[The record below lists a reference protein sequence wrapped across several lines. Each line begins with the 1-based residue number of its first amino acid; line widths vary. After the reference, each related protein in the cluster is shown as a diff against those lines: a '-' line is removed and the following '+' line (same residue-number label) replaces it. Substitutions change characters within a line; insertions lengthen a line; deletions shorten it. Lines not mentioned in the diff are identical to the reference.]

1 LIKKNINII
10 KTMEYLDKP
19 ALDDTPR
26 AHPAYFRGKANGIN
40 SVLKIVSDVMMG
52 LDNGSGANNHPGV
65 EQMRRALLIWRE
77 ELAKKMPEVVEK

>member
-1 LIKKNINII
+1 
-10 KTMEYLDKP
+10 MEYLDKP